1 MNFGMRHF
9 SFVNAKKITPKIIE
23 IILVV
28 VGSFRVELLISSANC
43 TNISQAYFSR
53 FSD

>member
-23 IILVV
+23 IILAVIC
-28 VGSFRVELLISSANC
+28 SFRVELISSANS